1 MKKLLTVLPLIIA
14 LSLVS
19 CGSDQPVLPKLDGS
33 FTGFG
38 CTISYPRTYK
48 VDSAPDGIIINGNF
62 NMGMKVVKNA
72 SSKVGSAYQL
82 LLQMQANDKKD
93 TKKKS
98 QMTNRLVKKSGI
110 DAVQVEGFDDMKR
123 YSYTIYVPVQGGIFI
138 LYQEPAFLNEP
149 LMELSHLMAN
159 TWEIVDPQY
168 FVGR

>member
-1 MKKLLTVLPLIIA
+1 MKKLLIVLPVIFA
-14 LSLVS
+14 LSLAS
-19 CGSDQPVLPKLDGS
+19 CGSDETVLPKLDGS

-72 SSKVGSAYQL
+72 SSKIGSAYQL
-82 LLQMQANDKKD
+82 LLKMQADENKDKTDKNN
-93 TKKKS
+93 
-98 QMTNRLVKKSGI
+98 MTRRMVKKSGF
-110 DAVQVEGFDDMKR
+110 DAVQVEGFDEMKR
-123 YSYTIYVPVQGGIFI
+123 YSYTIYVPVDGGIFI

-168 FVGR
+168 FAGR